1 MVFNRLKK
9 KRYQN
14 LEYIWEHDHVYLS
27 YKFVLGNYVT
37 IDYNLFWHIIKYLSI
52 TTIER
57 HSEIRHIFGKWRGE
71 IEERISRGSHH
82 RGRIIEACLQICV
95 RKRLFPRGN
104 TWYSKRGIRRSIVN
118 VPQICVNYIGYLVC
132 HNFKLWLRPKCSSLN
147 FCTRLRTCLWVDF
160 GRAT

>member
-1 MVFNRLKK
+1 MCKPVGPVSTYTIMGDRYAFYFYFYIGLHTGEVSACAMLRNLVAIIKIQPLVFNRLKK

-14 LEYIWEHDHVYLS
+14 LEYIWEHDHVYFS

-71 IEERISRGSHH
+71 IEERISRGSQH
-82 RGRIIEACLQICV
+82 RGRIIEACLQYV
-95 RKRLFPRGN
+95 
-104 TWYSKRGIRRSIVN
+104 
-118 VPQICVNYIGYLVC
+118 
-132 HNFKLWLRPKCSSLN
+132 
-147 FCTRLRTCLWVDF
+147 
-160 GRAT
+160 